1 MCADAGDL
9 GFEKRAARVQF
20 VQRIAIQAFT
30 GEEAGGS
37 EVALG

>member
-1 MCADAGDL
+1 MRADAGDL
-9 GFEKRAARVQF
+9 GFEKRYPRVEF
-20 VQRIAIQAFT
+20 VQRIPIQAFT